1 MTTPVLA
8 ENVKGKGRHY
18 RHPTTGDL
26 VPSVTNVI
34 GIIDKPALPRW
45 AAKETAKAAWSLR
58 TSLDEMGE
66 EEAVDV
72 LKGAPWRRSGR
83 AADRGTS
90 IHEWLEA
97 ALLGQPL
104 PELSGE
110 AVLYRDAA
118 AAWLERWQPETLA
131 TEVTMFSALYAG
143 TADALVTLDGE
154 VWLIDFKTSSG
165 LYPEVALQLA
175 ALAACPTAIIG
186 GEPTEEFDSIER
198 LGAVRIGKD
207 GEWEMRE
214 VLSPSDALAGFYAAL
229 NLWGWTKSGN
239 PLGGKMK

>member
-1 MTTPVLA
+1 MTTPALA

-18 RHPTTGDL
+18 RHPVSGDL
-26 VPSVTNVI
+26 VPSVTNII
-34 GIIDKPALPRW
+34 GILDKPALPRW

-58 TSLDEMGE
+58 TSISEMGE
-66 EEAVDV
+66 EEAIDV
-72 LKGAPWRRSGR
+72 LKGAPWRRSTR

-90 IHEWLEA
+90 IHGWLEA
-97 ALLGQPL
+97 RLLGQPE
-104 PELSGE
+104 PELEGE
-110 AVLYRDAA
+110 AVLYREAA
-118 AAWLERWQPETLA
+118 AAWLDRWQPVTLA
-131 TEVTMFSALYAG
+131 TEITMFAPTYAG
-143 TADALVTLDGE
+143 TADALVSLDGE
-154 VWLIDFKTSSG
+154 TWLVDFKTSSG

-175 ALAACPTAIIG
+175 ALGDCPLAVVD
-186 GEPTEEFDSIER
+186 GETRETESVDR

-239 PLGGKMK
+239 PLGGKLK